1 MTNIGIGKMS
11 VCEFN
16 VKSTLDGEGAQDFG
30 SSGVGFSP
38 YRGYCILLYLP
49 TQLRFP
55 IGGEQVKTH

>member
-11 VCEFN
+11 VCE
-16 VKSTLDGEGAQDFG
+16 STLGREGAQDFG

-38 YRGYCILLYLP
+38 CRGYCILLYLP
-49 TQLRFP
+49 TQLCFP

>member
-38 YRGYCILLYLP
+38 Y
-49 TQLRFP
+49 
-55 IGGEQVKTH
+55 